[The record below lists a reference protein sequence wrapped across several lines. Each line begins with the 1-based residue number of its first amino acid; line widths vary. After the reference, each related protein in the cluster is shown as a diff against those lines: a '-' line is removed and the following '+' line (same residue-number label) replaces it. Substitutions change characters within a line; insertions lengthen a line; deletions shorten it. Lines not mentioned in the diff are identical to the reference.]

1 MPRSTAVALRIC
13 TRCPRAQIQPP
24 RLPTRSQQPPHLQH
38 RRWLTAFPSTPAS
51 TAAKVSNGPA
61 SDNGTATSNSSS
73 KAKEDE
79 DEDEDEGAMAR
90 RLTQLSEESL
100 ETGGRSARKAV
111 EEAGFSAE
119 LRQALEGKIAAAT
132 FRHEHGRAFAEV
144 EMPSSAGRGTRDM
157 AAAAPWTGTES
168 VTDASLRM
176 LSDAHKPLRGTPR
189 VSSSSP
195 VAGPPKSVDTG
206 RSRARASAGARLANA
221 RDKTSIYSSLKD
233 SEMTDKEREQR
244 FRELKERF
252 APHARA
258 VPATIQGLASLA
270 NERIEDAIAR
280 GQFRNLPR
288 GQRIER
294 DYNAGSP
301 FLDTTEYFMNKIIQ
315 KQDIVPPWIEKQ
327 QELVGT
333 ATKFRARLR
342 NDWKRHAA
350 RMVASK
356 GGSLHEQMQRAEAYA
371 AAELLAN
378 PPKAKEETIHP
389 GDDAGHISQISLS
402 GELSVPSA
410 SAFAPSPTSEPPAQI
425 TVAEAPLPDS
435 STADPSLTPQ
445 AAMEAAIP
453 SPPSSIPT
461 TTPPAP
467 HPFRDPTWESSE
479 HAYHTLTINHLN
491 SLTRSYNLQAPDLAK
506 KPYFNLT
513 RELKACYADVAPQLA
528 SAIRERAATPRR
540 NEDVLGFRP
549 AEAMERFTGEAA
561 RVKDE
566 RRERRYGFREFWRD
580 VWRRE
585 G

>member
-1 MPRSTAVALRIC
+1 
-13 TRCPRAQIQPP
+13 
-24 RLPTRSQQPPHLQH
+24 
-38 RRWLTAFPSTPAS
+38 
-51 TAAKVSNGPA
+51 
-61 SDNGTATSNSSS
+61 
-73 KAKEDE
+73 
-79 DEDEDEGAMAR
+79 MAR
-90 RLTQLSEESL
+90 RLSQLSEESL

-119 LRQALEGKIAAAT
+119 LRQALEEKIAAAT
-132 FRHEHGRAFAEV
+132 FRHEHARAFAEV
-144 EMPSSAGRGTRDM
+144 EMPSNAGRGTRDM
-157 AAAAPWTGTES
+157 AVATPWTGTES
-168 VTDASLRM
+168 VADASLRM
-176 LSDAHKPLRGTPR
+176 LSDAHKPLRRIPR
-189 VSSSSP
+189 VSSSPP
-195 VAGPPKSVDTG
+195 VAGPPKSVDAG
-206 RSRARASAGARLANA
+206 RSRTRASAGARLANA

-280 GQFRNLPR
+280 GQFKNLPR

-294 DYNAGSP
+294 DYNASSP

-350 RMVASK
+350 RMIASK

-378 PPKAKEETIHP
+378 PLEAKEKTIHTA
-389 GDDAGHISQISLS
+389 DDVGHISQISPS

-410 SAFAPSPTSEPPAQI
+410 SASAPSPTSEPPAQI
-425 TVAEAPLPDS
+425 TVTETPLLGS
-435 STADPSLTPQ
+435 STADPSPTPK
-445 AAMEAAIP
+445 AALEAATPP
-453 SPPSSIPT
+453 SPPSSSIPT
-461 TTPPAP
+461 AIPPAP
-467 HPFRDPTWESSE
+467 HPFRDPTWESTE

-506 KPYFNLT
+506 KPYFSLA
-513 RELKACYADVAPQLA
+513 RELNTCYADVAPQLA

-549 AEAMERFTGEAA
+549 AGVVERFAGEAA

-566 RRERRYGFREFWRD
+566 RRERQYGFREFWRD

>member
-1 MPRSTAVALRIC
+1 
-13 TRCPRAQIQPP
+13 
-24 RLPTRSQQPPHLQH
+24 
-38 RRWLTAFPSTPAS
+38 
-51 TAAKVSNGPA
+51 
-61 SDNGTATSNSSS
+61 
-73 KAKEDE
+73 
-79 DEDEDEGAMAR
+79 MAR
-90 RLTQLSEESL
+90 RLSQLSEESL

-119 LRQALEGKIAAAT
+119 LRQALEEKIAAAA
-132 FRHEHGRAFAEV
+132 FRHEHARAFAEV

-157 AAAAPWTGTES
+157 AAATPWTGTES
-168 VTDASLRM
+168 VADASLRM
-176 LSDAHKPLRGTPR
+176 LSDAHKPLRRTQR
-189 VSSSSP
+189 VSSSSSPP
-195 VAGPPKSVDTG
+195 VAGPPKSVDAG
-206 RSRARASAGARLANA
+206 RSRMRASAGARLANA

-280 GQFRNLPR
+280 GQFKNLPR

-294 DYNAGSP
+294 DYNASSP

-350 RMVASK
+350 RMIASK

-378 PPKAKEETIHP
+378 PPTTKEETLHAA
-389 GDDAGHISQISLS
+389 DDAGHISQISLS

-410 SAFAPSPTSEPPAQI
+410 SASAPSLTSEPPAQI
-425 TVAEAPLPDS
+425 TVTETPLLGS
-435 STADPSLTPQ
+435 STADPSPTPQ
-445 AAMEAAIP
+445 ATLEAATPP
-453 SPPSSIPT
+453 SPPSSTPT
-461 TTPPAP
+461 TISPTP
-467 HPFRDPTWESSE
+467 HPFRDPTWESTE
-479 HAYHTLTINHLN
+479 NAYHTLTINHLN

-506 KPYFNLT
+506 KPYFNLA
-513 RELKACYADVAPQLA
+513 RELNACYADVAPQLA

-540 NEDVLGFRP
+540 SEDVLGFRP
-549 AEAMERFTGEAA
+549 AGVVERFAGEAA

-566 RRERRYGFREFWRD
+566 RRERQYGFREFWRD
-580 VWRRE
+580 VWGRE

>member
-1 MPRSTAVALRIC
+1 
-13 TRCPRAQIQPP
+13 
-24 RLPTRSQQPPHLQH
+24 
-38 RRWLTAFPSTPAS
+38 
-51 TAAKVSNGPA
+51 
-61 SDNGTATSNSSS
+61 
-73 KAKEDE
+73 
-79 DEDEDEGAMAR
+79 MAR
-90 RLTQLSEESL
+90 RLSQLSEESL

-111 EEAGFSAE
+111 EEAGFSTE
-119 LRQALEGKIAAAT
+119 LRQALEEKIAAAT
-132 FRHEHGRAFAEV
+132 FRHEHARAFAEV
-144 EMPSSAGRGTRDM
+144 EMPASAGRGTRDM

-168 VTDASLRM
+168 VADASLRM
-176 LSDAHKPLRGTPR
+176 LSDAHKPLRRAPR
-189 VSSSSP
+189 VVSSSSPP
-195 VAGPPKSVDTG
+195 VAGPPKSMDTG
-206 RSRARASAGARLANA
+206 RSRTRASAGARLANA

-233 SEMTDKEREQR
+233 SEMTEKEREQR

-280 GQFRNLPR
+280 GQFKNLPR

-294 DYNAGSP
+294 DYNASSP

-350 RMVASK
+350 RMIASK
-356 GGSLHEQMQRAEAYA
+356 GGSLHEQIQRAEAYA
-371 AAELLAN
+371 TAELLAN
-378 PPKAKEETIHP
+378 PPKAKEETLHA
-389 GDDAGHISQISLS
+389 DNAGHISQISLS
-402 GELSVPSA
+402 GELSVPPASA
-410 SAFAPSPTSEPPAQI
+410 SAPSPTSEPPAQI
-425 TVAEAPLPDS
+425 TVTETPLPDS
-435 STADPSLTPQ
+435 STTDPSPTPF
-445 AAMEAAIP
+445 AILEAATPP
-453 SPPSSIPT
+453 SPPSSSIPT
-461 TTPPAP
+461 TIPPAP
-467 HPFRDPTWESSE
+467 HPFRDPTWESTE

-506 KPYFNLT
+506 KPYFNLA
-513 RELKACYADVAPQLA
+513 RELKACYVDVAPQLA

-549 AEAMERFTGEAA
+549 AGVMERFAGEAA

-566 RRERRYGFREFWRD
+566 RQERRYGFREFWHD

>member
-1 MPRSTAVALRIC
+1 
-13 TRCPRAQIQPP
+13 
-24 RLPTRSQQPPHLQH
+24 
-38 RRWLTAFPSTPAS
+38 
-51 TAAKVSNGPA
+51 
-61 SDNGTATSNSSS
+61 
-73 KAKEDE
+73 
-79 DEDEDEGAMAR
+79 MAR
-90 RLTQLSEESL
+90 RLSQLSEESL

-119 LRQALEGKIAAAT
+119 LRQALEEKIAAAT
-132 FRHEHGRAFAEV
+132 FRHEHARAFAEV

-168 VTDASLRM
+168 IADASLRM
-176 LSDAHKPLRGTPR
+176 LSDAHKPLRRTPR
-189 VSSSSP
+189 VSSSLPP
-195 VAGPPKSVDTG
+195 VASPPKSVDTG
-206 RSRARASAGARLANA
+206 RSRTRALAGVRLANA

-280 GQFRNLPR
+280 GQFKNLPR

-294 DYNAGSP
+294 DYNASSP

-350 RMVASK
+350 RMIASK
-356 GGSLHEQMQRAEAYA
+356 GGSLHEQMQRADAYA

-378 PPKAKEETIHP
+378 PPKAREEALHAA
-389 GDDAGHISQISLS
+389 DDAEHISQISLS

-410 SAFAPSPTSEPPAQI
+410 SASAPSPTSEPPAQI
-425 TVAEAPLPDS
+425 TVTETPPLPDS
-435 STADPSLTPQ
+435 STADPSPTAQ
-445 AAMEAAIP
+445 ATQEAATPP
-453 SPPSSIPT
+453 SPPSSSIPT
-461 TTPPAP
+461 TIPPAP
-467 HPFRDPTWESSE
+467 HPFRDPTWESTE

-513 RELKACYADVAPQLA
+513 RELNACYADVAPQLA

-549 AEAMERFTGEAA
+549 AGVVERFAGEAA

-580 VWRRE
+580 VWRE

>member
-1 MPRSTAVALRIC
+1 
-13 TRCPRAQIQPP
+13 
-24 RLPTRSQQPPHLQH
+24 
-38 RRWLTAFPSTPAS
+38 
-51 TAAKVSNGPA
+51 
-61 SDNGTATSNSSS
+61 
-73 KAKEDE
+73 
-79 DEDEDEGAMAR
+79 MAR
-90 RLTQLSEESL
+90 RLSQLSEGSL

-111 EEAGFSAE
+111 EEAGFSVE
-119 LRQALEGKIAAAT
+119 LRQGLEKKIAAAT
-132 FRHEHGRAFAEV
+132 FRHEHARAFAEV
-144 EMPSSAGRGTRDM
+144 EMPSSAGRDTRDM

-176 LSDAHKPLRGTPR
+176 LSDAHKPLRRTSR

-206 RSRARASAGARLANA
+206 RLRTRASAGARLANA

-280 GQFRNLPR
+280 GQFKNLPR
-288 GQRIER
+288 GQHIER
-294 DYNAGSP
+294 DYNASSP

-327 QELVGT
+327 QELVGA

-350 RMVASK
+350 RMIASK
-356 GGSLHEQMQRAEAYA
+356 GGSLQEQMQRAEAYA

-378 PPKAKEETIHP
+378 PPKAKEETLHAT
-389 GDDAGHISQISLS
+389 DVAGHISQISLS

-410 SAFAPSPTSEPPAQI
+410 SASAPSPTPEPLAQI
-425 TVAEAPLPDS
+425 TDTETPLPDS
-435 STADPSLTPQ
+435 STADPSPTPQ
-445 AAMEAAIP
+445 ATLEAAT
-453 SPPSSIPT
+453 PPSLPSSMPT
-461 TTPPAP
+461 TVPPAP
-467 HPFRDPTWESSE
+467 HPFRDPTWESTE
-479 HAYHTLTINHLN
+479 YAYHALTISHLN
-491 SLTRSYNLQAPDLAK
+491 LLTRSYNLQAPDLAK
-506 KPYFNLT
+506 KPYFNLA
-513 RELKACYADVAPQLA
+513 RELQVCYADVAPQLA

-549 AEAMERFTGEAA
+549 AGVVERFAGEAA

-566 RRERRYGFREFWRD
+566 RRERQYGFREFWRD
-580 VWRRE
+580 VWRSE